1 MVIIIITN
9 PCKPYLT
16 ASAPA
21 SPTGEAESRL
31 ITFSIFREVQM
42 VEALVPPV
50 LAGLLN
56 ETVLECLAC
65 TYEASASRLAGM
77 LVAQHDAS
85 ATVLAPEPEP
95 AEPSCWSSG
104 PAVAPLSACTIVVIL
119 MQPRSGLARNVTWA
133 SLFLF
138 CARLYLFAVGF
149 APGVWPWLMAPDQ
162 HIAFSSNHSCPKRRS
177 LPGGAQKHHS

>member
-31 ITFSIFREVQM
+31 ITSIFREVQM

-149 APGVWPWLMAPDQ
+149 CPWCLALV
-162 HIAFSSNHSCPKRRS
+162 N
-177 LPGGAQKHHS
+177 GT